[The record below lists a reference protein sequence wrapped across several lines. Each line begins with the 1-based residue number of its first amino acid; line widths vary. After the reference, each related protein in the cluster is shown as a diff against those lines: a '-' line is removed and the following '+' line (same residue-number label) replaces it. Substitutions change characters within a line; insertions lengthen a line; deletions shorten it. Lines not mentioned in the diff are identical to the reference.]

1 MTEVENKT
9 PDFSNLVRKND
20 YDAKILGIE
29 STSDYN
35 KFSKDNVADK
45 IKSEGLTNK
54 SVIVGFINNTDLDKK
69 VATLSTKAELK
80 AEQDKITKLLAFDSN
95 YF

>member
-9 PDFSNLVRKND
+9 PDLSNLVRKND

-29 STSDYN
+29 STPDYN

-54 SVIVGFINNTDLDKK
+54 SVIVGFINNTDL
-69 VATLSTKAELK
+69 ELK
-80 AEQDKITKLLAFDSN
+80 K
-95 YF
+95 

>member
-69 VATLSTKAELK
+69 SSNIISKTK
-80 AEQDKITKLLAFDSN
+80 
-95 YF
+95 

>member
-29 STSDYN
+29 STPDYN

-54 SVIVGFINNTDLDKK
+54 SVIVGFINNTDL
-69 VATLSTKAELK
+69 ELK
-80 AEQDKITKLLAFDSN
+80 K
-95 YF
+95 

>member
-29 STSDYN
+29 STPDYN

-45 IKSEGLTNK
+45 IKSEGLPNK

-95 YF
+95 HF

>member
-9 PDFSNLVRKND
+9 LDFSNLVRKND

-29 STSDYN
+29 STPDYN

-54 SVIVGFINNTDLDKK
+54 SVIVGFINNTDL
-69 VATLSTKAELK
+69 ELK
-80 AEQDKITKLLAFDSN
+80 K
-95 YF
+95 